1 MVGRNC
7 CLFMNMVSGPRA
19 LIEGAMRFG
28 RRLAAMLACC
38 ALLPLPAVAG
48 PTLLFEA
55 ATGRILYAEDQDD
68 RWHPA
73 SLTKIMTA
81 YLVFEALKAGKIT
94 LETKLAYSEAAHVQ
108 PPSKIGLPVGAEMEV
123 GTALRAL
130 IIKSANDV
138 AVVLAEG
145 IGGSEA
151 AFVAHMNATAQ
162 RLGMTRTHFV
172 NPNGLPAAEQVTTA
186 RDLARLSRAVVRDF
200 PEYAAYWAEPEMRLG
215 RVRLVT
221 HNGLLKTY
229 DGTDGIKTGFIC
241 DSGYNI
247 VASAT
252 RDGVRLVAVVL
263 GEASGMDRTLRTQAL
278 LDHGFTTYGWKQV
291 FNPPSI
297 ENLPYSQ
304 ETKEAISLRQSIM
317 ATECGNRRRSARVA
331 QARAKAKAQRV
342 AAAAAK
348 KDGAAK
354 EAKGGKAAPA
364 KDGKAIAAP
373 APGKTPAKATKPAV
387 KGDGGGVAAKPAP
400 VMESRPK
407 AAAAAPAAG
416 GAAAAKP

>member
-1 MVGRNC
+1 
-7 CLFMNMVSGPRA
+7 
-19 LIEGAMRFG
+19 MRFG
-28 RRLAAMLACC
+28 RQLAAILAFC
-38 ALLPLPAVAG
+38 AALPLPAVAG

-55 ATGRILYAEDQDD
+55 SSGRILYAEDQDD

-94 LETKLAYSEAAHVQ
+94 LETKLTFSEAAHIQ
-108 PPSKIGLPVGAEMEV
+108 PPSKVGLPVGAEMEV

-138 AVVLAEG
+138 AVALAEG

-151 AFVAHMNATAQ
+151 EFVARMNATAQ

-186 RDLARLSRAVVRDF
+186 RDLGRLSRAVVRDF
-200 PEYAAYWAEPEMRLG
+200 PEYAAYWAEPEMRIG
-215 RVRLVT
+215 RARLVT

-229 DGTDGIKTGFIC
+229 EGTDGIKTGFIC

-263 GEASGMDRTLRTQAL
+263 GEATGMDRTLRTQAL
-278 LDHGFTTYGWKQV
+278 LEHGFNTYAWKQV
-291 FNPPSI
+291 FNPANI
-297 ENLPYSQ
+297 ENMPYSQ
-304 ETKEAISLRQSIM
+304 ESKDAVSLRQSIM
-317 ATECGNRRRSARVA
+317 ATECGNRRRAARVA

-342 AAAAAK
+342 AAAAK
-348 KDGAAK
+348 KDAQGK
-354 EAKGGKAAPA
+354 DAKGGKGGAVKDSKAATASGASETAKGAKPA
-364 KDGKAIAAP
+364 VKSDGGGAA
-373 APGKTPAKATKPAV
+373 AKSATKPATV
-387 KGDGGGVAAKPAP
+387 V
-400 VMESRPK
+400 ETRPK
-407 AAAAAPAAG
+407 ATAAAPAPAAG
-416 GAAAAKP
+416 GAAKP